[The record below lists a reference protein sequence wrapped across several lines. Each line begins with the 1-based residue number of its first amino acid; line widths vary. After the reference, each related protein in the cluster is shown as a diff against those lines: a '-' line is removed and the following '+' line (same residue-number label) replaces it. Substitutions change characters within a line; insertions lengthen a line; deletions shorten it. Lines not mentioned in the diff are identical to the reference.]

1 MRFAGESNRENVYK
15 NVLML
20 KVKVYCVLTDR

>member
-1 MRFAGESNRENVYK
+1 MLFVGESSHEHVYK

-20 KVKVYCVLTDR
+20 KVKVFCVLTGW

>member
-1 MRFAGESNRENVYK
+1 MRFAGEYNRENVYK
-15 NVLML
+15 NGLML